1 MVAQPSAASAAL
13 RAIALMVVLV
23 FGALVAGAGVALVGV
38 PFTAVVA
45 GVVLGGFALFV
56 PLTWLLWLMFG
67 LTFVVV
73 GAAQYFGGVSKGFWA
88 PYLLGAL
95 LMLRV
100 PMERYRASTGASS
113 VERRP
118 ALPMDA
124 GLFSAMV
131 ALFFIIA
138 LASTLFNLSPW
149 LQVFV
154 SAKEYLFLWSICFLV
169 AAGHAGAGFE
179 RRIWLALLWLAPL
192 QVPVVLYQRFV
203 VAVSRQGSSAWD
215 AVVGLFGGD
224 PEGGGASAAMAFFV
238 MFCALLALS
247 LWRSRQLRLRYVV
260 AVVLS
265 ALVCIA
271 LAEVKAVILL
281 LPLGIAVLFRR
292 ELLRRPFQ
300 ALAFVVGAVVLSVG
314 LIVAYQAQFASARST
329 AGHSVE
335 AYAQLMFER
344 AADSDSY
351 QRDRARMNRTTAF
364 VYWWQN
370 HQVSDPVRFF
380 LGDGIGATRVGSL
393 AVGDTAR
400 RHPYRLNTTTASQL
414 LWETGLLGLAA
425 AAGLL
430 LAGMRMAGLASR
442 DSALTAYQRAV
453 AAAAQPMLL
462 ITLVGVA
469 YNTDFIG
476 TPPAQLLA
484 MLLLGYLYRL
494 RRLGGQQAAHA
505 LHGKP

>member
-1 MVAQPSAASAAL
+1 MSFHRLPMVAQPSAASAAL

-215 AVVGLFGGD
+215 AVVGLFGGKF
-224 PEGGGASAAMAFFV
+224 AAPIPSFPGRPYSIV
-238 MFCALLALS
+238 GS
-247 LWRSRQLRLRYVV
+247 YTG
-260 AVVLS
+260 
-265 ALVCIA
+265 
-271 LAEVKAVILL
+271 
-281 LPLGIAVLFRR
+281 PLGETCEMMDLVKTGKIAPIPVEIRPLDQARALKLKGIDSCDKPFKGVSR
-292 ELLRRPFQ
+292 ESELDCNGITFSP
-300 ALAFVVGAVVLSVG
+300 
-314 LIVAYQAQFASARST
+314 
-329 AGHSVE
+329 HS
-335 AYAQLMFER
+335 
-344 AADSDSY
+344 
-351 QRDRARMNRTTAF
+351 
-364 VYWWQN
+364 
-370 HQVSDPVRFF
+370 
-380 LGDGIGATRVGSL
+380 
-393 AVGDTAR
+393 
-400 RHPYRLNTTTASQL
+400 SQL
-414 LWETGLLGLAA
+414 LTERCRQFT
-425 AAGLL
+425 AGIGIF
-430 LAGMRMAGLASR
+430 AKRFKPPNDTRR
-442 DSALTAYQRAV
+442 D
-453 AAAAQPMLL
+453 
-462 ITLVGVA
+462 
-469 YNTDFIG
+469 
-476 TPPAQLLA
+476 
-484 MLLLGYLYRL
+484 
-494 RRLGGQQAAHA
+494 QQHN
-505 LHGKP
+505 L